1 MPRQL
6 ANRPRAHPSPS
17 GLSRPHHAEGAEYP
31 VLPTVSR
38 GCPGAR
44 GRLPTCYS
52 AVRHSIRPPEGA
64 LSVRLACV
72 RRAASVHPEPGSNS
86 PFRRRGPGPRASIRA
101 SGRGVP
107 DSDLADLDSFGNR
120 RPGSRPES
128 EISLVCLVDL
138 SIAVSGFQG
147 SPRGATPSREES
159 IYATAGRARAAPGVL
174 HGTSTFLF

>member
-1 MPRQL
+1 MPRHQ
-6 ANRPRAHPSPS
+6 ANRPRAHPPPMNLCPPRQVPRR
-17 GLSRPHHAEGAEYP
+17 GHP

-38 GCPGAR
+38 SCPGEG

-52 AVRHSIRPPEGA
+52 AVRHSNRPPEGA